1 MINLSD
7 LEIPTHIEF
16 TLYRFDSIDS
26 QIISVIKRDCTNFS
40 IEESDSHFTV
50 MASDFIDAIHSSPRL
65 RKEMERWSGNI
76 IGDSYVN
83 SIYFIVDI
91 YEKLA
96 NLEWISFRA
105 SDSKD
110 FSRLVKLNDRDV
122 VNFQFTII
130 EGYFDLSAVFSRPEL
145 DWFNRKCIELGIM
158 ENKYL
163 ARRPY
168 FYMMTEVLIELLS
181 ILAIEGCGAAEELV
195 EAIDDKL
202 TEDNPMLLVKTDYTP
217 Y

>member
-26 QIISVIKRDCTNFS
+26 QIITTIRRDCTNYS
-40 IEESDSHFTV
+40 IQESEIHFTV
-50 MASDFIDAIHSSPRL
+50 MGSDFIEAIHGSPSL
-65 RKEMERWSGNI
+65 HKEMERWSGNV
-76 IGDSYVN
+76 IGESHVN
-83 SIYFIVDI
+83 SVYFILDI
-91 YEKLA
+91 YNRLE
-96 NLEWISFRA
+96 NLQWVSFRV

-110 FSRLVKLNDRDV
+110 FSRLVKYKDRDI
-122 VNFQFTII
+122 VNFQFTIV
-130 EGYFDLSAVFSRPEL
+130 EGYFDLSSVLSRSEL

-168 FYMMTEVLIELLS
+168 FYMMTEVLIELLQV
-181 ILAIEGCGAAEELV
+181 LGLEGCGAAEELV
-195 EAIDDKL
+195 DAIDDKL

>member
-1 MINLSD
+1 MINLYD
-7 LEIPTHIEF
+7 LEIPSHIEF

-26 QIISVIKRDCTNFS
+26 QIISAIKRDCTNFS
-40 IEESDSHFTV
+40 IHENENHFTI

-65 RKEMERWSGNI
+65 RKEMERWSGHI
-76 IGDSYVN
+76 SGDGHVN
-83 SIYFIVDI
+83 SIYFIVDL

-96 NLEWISFRA
+96 NLEWISFKA
-105 SDSKD
+105 SDSKN
-110 FSRLVKLNDRDV
+110 FSRLVKFNDREV
-122 VNFQFTII
+122 VNFQFTIL
-130 EGYFDLSAVFSRPEL
+130 EGYFDLSGIFSRPEL

-168 FYMMTEVLIELLS
+168 FYMMTEVLIELLQV
-181 ILAIEGCGAAEELV
+181 LGLEGCNAAEELV

-202 TEDNPMLLVKTDYTP
+202 TEDNPMLLVKTDYTS